1 MGKYAKQALDY
12 FNWWQALEAR
22 IVGTEDVRTAL
33 VFVARGECPLGIV
46 YNTDA
51 KASQK
56 VTLVASFPAASHLPI
71 IYPGAL
77 TAQANNEAHKF
88 WQFLQS
94 PQPLKFLNAMD
105 FALNFKPLVTNVL
118 LGPGPLC

>member
-1 MGKYAKQALDY
+1 MPVGKYAKQALDY
-12 FNWWQALEAR
+12 FNWWQALEAH

-71 IYPGAL
+71 IYP
-77 TAQANNEAHKF
+77 AH
-88 WQFLQS
+88 
-94 PQPLKFLNAMD
+94 
-105 FALNFKPLVTNVL
+105 
-118 LGPGPLC
+118 